1 MSAIRSLAA
10 AAAVTLAAPLALPPL
25 APAAAQEM
33 TPDEVKRL
41 ALEAILENPEIVMEA
56 VDILRAREAEAAAAQ
71 QAEALSGN
79 LARLTDGD
87 NAPVLGNPDGDVT
100 VVEFFDYNCPYCRQA
115 GAAVK
120 ALIEA
125 DGEVRVVYRE
135 WPILGEGSVV
145 AARAALAARAQ
156 GKYEAM
162 HWALMGAQ
170 GRLDEPQVMEIAEG
184 AGLDMDRLRADMA
197 LPAVDAHIEASMA
210 LAEEIGF
217 TGTPSFVIGD
227 APVPGLVPVEEMQR
241 LVEAAREG

>member
-1 MSAIRSLAA
+1 MPAIRALAA
-10 AAAVTLAAPLALPPL
+10 AAAVTLSAPLAL
-25 APAAAQEM
+25 PAAAQEM
-33 TPDEVKRL
+33 TPEEVKRL

-79 LARLTDGD
+79 LARLTAGED
-87 NAPVLGNPDGDVT
+87 APVLGNPDGDVT
-100 VVEFFDYNCPYCRQA
+100 VVEFFDYNCPYCRRA
-115 GAAVK
+115 GEAVK

-125 DGEVRVVYRE
+125 DPGVRVVYRE
-135 WPILGEGSVV
+135 WPILGEGSV
-145 AARAALAARAQ
+145 AASRAALAARAQ
-156 GKYEAM
+156 GKYEEM

-170 GRLDEPQVMEIAEG
+170 GRLDEAMVMAIAQG

-217 TGTPSFVIGD
+217 SGTPSFVIGD